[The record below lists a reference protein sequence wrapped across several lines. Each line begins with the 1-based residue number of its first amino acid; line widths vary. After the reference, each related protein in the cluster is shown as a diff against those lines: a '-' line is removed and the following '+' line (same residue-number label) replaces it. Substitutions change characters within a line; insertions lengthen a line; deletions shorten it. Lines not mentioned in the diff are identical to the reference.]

1 VRGNTV
7 LFVTALEAG
16 KSPTL
21 RCINVMRNF
30 MLHQSIAEG
39 RSAGEQKIAG
49 IFYLLGVHIYLL
61 FIESNLRGQNAW

>member
-1 VRGNTV
+1 
-7 LFVTALEAG
+7 
-16 KSPTL
+16 
-21 RCINVMRNF
+21 